1 MQIAGATL
9 DMKPSTIKPRDI
21 RVDTPSK
28 ALQLATV
35 FAGEPKPLSI
45 RQRAARIR
53 LPLKE
58 LAQLAG
64 VSEDNLHRVIR
75 GNVDPRVS
83 TMQKIED
90 ALVAEEQRLLR
101 ELGVAGDAA

>member
-9 DMKPSTIKPRDI
+9 DMKPMSIK
-21 RVDTPSK
+21 
-28 ALQLATV
+28 
-35 FAGEPKPLSI
+35 
-45 RQRAARIR
+45 QRAARIR

-58 LAQLAG
+58 LAALAG

-83 TMQKIED
+83 TVEKIEG
-90 ALVAEEQRLLR
+90 ALAAEEERLRR
-101 ELGVAGDAA
+101 ELGLAGDAA

>member
-9 DMKPSTIKPRDI
+9 DMKPMSIK
-21 RVDTPSK
+21 
-28 ALQLATV
+28 
-35 FAGEPKPLSI
+35 
-45 RQRAARIR
+45 QRAARIR

-58 LAQLAG
+58 LAALAG

-83 TMQKIED
+83 TVEKIEG
-90 ALVAEEQRLLR
+90 ALAAEEERLRDVLALPVAPADR
-101 ELGVAGDAA
+101 IELAAPVRRRAARRP

>member
-9 DMKPSTIKPRDI
+9 DMKPMSIK
-21 RVDTPSK
+21 
-28 ALQLATV
+28 
-35 FAGEPKPLSI
+35 
-45 RQRAARIR
+45 QRAARIR

-58 LAQLAG
+58 LAALAG

-83 TMQKIED
+83 TVEKIEG
-90 ALVAEEQRLLR
+90 ALAAEEERLRR
-101 ELGVAGDAA
+101 ELGLAGDAT

>member
-9 DMKPSTIKPRDI
+9 DMKPSTIK
-21 RVDTPSK
+21 
-28 ALQLATV
+28 
-35 FAGEPKPLSI
+35 
-45 RQRAARIR
+45 QRAARIR

-58 LAQLAG
+58 LASKAG

-90 ALVAEEQRLLR
+90 ALAAEEDRLRR
-101 ELGVAGDAA
+101 ELGLAGDAA